1 MIRALALLTVSAATL
16 HAQFPAAGTWKTDLS
31 KKSIALSELRGGG
44 PPKDGIPTINNP
56 RFVSGREAVTWLH
69 PKEPVLAVE
78 HGGEA
83 RAYPLQ
89 ILIFHELVNDTI
101 GEVPIL
107 ASYCPLCNSALTFD
121 RRIDGETYDFGVT
134 GMLRNSDMVMYD
146 RQTDSLWQ
154 QLTGEGLVGTMTGK
168 RLDIVSSQV
177 IAFEQFTKSFPDGKV
192 LSRNTGYQR
201 HYGQSPYA
209 GYEFS
214 SRLMFPVPM
223 KRTPPVRPME
233 RVVAITL
240 ADKTRA
246 YPFEY
251 LRKRGAVEG
260 KAKSQ
265 RYVVFYE
272 PSTLTTMDARLIAA
286 GRAIGSAGVFS
297 PDVDGKRLKFRYKK
311 GKITDKQ
318 TGSTWD
324 VTGRAIDGP
333 LAGQRLEPIESSVF
347 YAFALY
353 AFHPHTEM
361 LGVAQQLPP
370 SGLPGL
376 GTGTQQTG
384 GFGQTDGGRPN
395 F

>member
-1 MIRALALLTVSAATL
+1 MIRALALMALTAATL
-16 HAQFPAAGTWKTDLS
+16 NAQLPTAGAWKTDLS
-31 KKSIALSELRGGG
+31 KTSIALSELRAGG
-44 PPKDGIPTINNP
+44 PPKDGIPAIHNP
-56 RFVSGREAVTWLH
+56 RFVSNREAGTWLH
-69 PKEPVLAVE
+69 PKEPVLMVE
-78 HGGEA
+78 HGEEA

-89 ILIFHELVNDTI
+89 ILIFHELVNDKI
-101 GEVPIL
+101 GDVPIL

-121 RRIDGETYDFGVT
+121 RRIDGKTLTFGVS
-134 GMLRNSDMVMYD
+134 GMLRNSDMIMYD

-154 QLTGEGLVGTMTGK
+154 QFTGEGLVGAMTGK

-177 IAFEQFTKSFPDGKV
+177 VAFEQFTKSFPKGQI
-192 LSRNTGYQR
+192 LSRNTGYRMQ
-201 HYGQSPYA
+201 YGRSPYA

-240 ADKTRA
+240 GGKTRA

-260 KAKSQ
+260 KAKGQ

-272 PSTLTTMDARLIAA
+272 PSTLTTMDARRIVD

-297 PDVDGKRLKFRYKK
+297 PEVDGERLKFRYKK

-324 VTGRAIDGP
+324 VTGTAIDGP
-333 LAGQRLEPIESSVF
+333 MEGQRLEPIESSVF

-353 AFHPHTEM
+353 AFYPNTQM
-361 LGVAQQLPP
+361 LGVSQQLPP
-370 SGLPGL
+370 SALPGL
-376 GTGTQQTG
+376 GGGTQQTG
-384 GFGQTDGGRPN
+384 GFGTDGGRPN

>member
-1 MIRALALLTVSAATL
+1 MIRALALLAVSVATL
-16 HAQFPAAGTWKTDLS
+16 QAQLPAAGNWKTDLA
-31 KKSIALSELRGGG
+31 KKSIALSELRPGG
-44 PPKDGIPTINNP
+44 PPKDGIPSIQNP
-56 RFVSGREAVTWLH
+56 KFVSVDGSRAWLH
-69 PKEPVLAVE
+69 AKDPVLAVE
-78 HGGEA
+78 HAGEA

-89 ILIFHELVNDTI
+89 ILIFHELVGDQI
-101 GEVPIL
+101 GDLPIL

-121 RRIDGETYDFGVT
+121 RRIDGKTYDFGVS

-154 QLTGEGLVGTMTGK
+154 QFTGEGIVGTMTGK
-168 RLDIVSSQV
+168 RLEIVSSQV
-177 IAFEQFTKSFPDGKV
+177 IAYEQFAKSYPDGKV

-214 SRLMFPVPM
+214 SRLTFPVPL

-240 ADKTRA
+240 EGKTRA

-251 LRKRGAVEG
+251 LRKRGAVDG
-260 KAKSQ
+260 KIKKQ
-265 RYVVFYE
+265 RYVVLYE
-272 PSTLTTMDARLIAA
+272 PSTLTTMDSKRIAD
-286 GRAIGSAGVFS
+286 GKPIGSAGVFS
-297 PDVDGKRLKFRYKK
+297 PILDGERLKFRYKK
-311 GKITDKQ
+311 RKITDKQ

-324 VTGRAIDGP
+324 VTGRALDGP
-333 LAGQRLEPIESSVF
+333 LAGKRLEPINSSVF
-347 YAFALY
+347 YALALFAFY
-353 AFHPHTEM
+353 PKTEL
-361 LGVAQQLPP
+361 LGFAPQPLP
-370 SGLPGL
+370 SALPGASS
-376 GTGTQQTG
+376 GPQPTG